1 MCNQSESHS
10 HDHHPHHGH
19 YGSFDRA
26 RLGRFRPI
34 GRRTFLASVGK
45 GTFALLTEVS
55 VGRGV
60 IAIALGTTATGLAAC
75 AAPPAAPLAAPT
87 SAPVEPAAE
96 ATATSVPEAPTATTA
111 STVESTPAPT
121 AAPTEAAATESP
133 TATTAATVA
142 TLPPVDYQL
151 VNLGFVNAY
160 VLVRGNEV
168 AVVDTGVANSQ
179 GKIEEVIKAAG
190 RSWDDVRHV
199 ILTHYHPDHA
209 GSMDAVMAAAAKAT
223 GYAGAEDIPQIKVS
237 MPLQAVADGADVFG
251 LQIVATPGH
260 TAGHISVFD
269 PGVAFIAGDA
279 LVNAGGTLTGSSPQF
294 TADMAAANQSVQKI
308 AGLMFE
314 RAFFGHGDPIETGG
328 SAAVAKLAA
337 TLK

>member
-1 MCNQSESHS
+1 MCNQSEPHS
-10 HDHHPHHGH
+10 HDHHPHHGR
-19 YGSFDRA
+19 FDRA

-34 GRRTFLASVGK
+34 GRRTFLANVGK

-75 AAPPAAPLAAPT
+75 AAPPAAPT
-87 SAPVEPAAE
+87 SAPSEPAAE
-96 ATATSVPEAPTATTA
+96 ATATAVPEAPTATTA
-111 STVESTPAPT
+111 PTVEPT
-121 AAPTEAAATESP
+121 TAPTEAAATESP
-133 TATTAATVA
+133 TATTVA
-142 TLPPVDYQL
+142 TLPPVDYRL

-209 GSMDAVMAAAAKAT
+209 GSMDAVMAAASKAT

-269 PGVAFIAGDA
+269 PGIAFIAGDA
-279 LVNAGGTLTGSSPQF
+279 LVNAGGNLTGSNPQF

-308 AGLMFE
+308 ASLMFE